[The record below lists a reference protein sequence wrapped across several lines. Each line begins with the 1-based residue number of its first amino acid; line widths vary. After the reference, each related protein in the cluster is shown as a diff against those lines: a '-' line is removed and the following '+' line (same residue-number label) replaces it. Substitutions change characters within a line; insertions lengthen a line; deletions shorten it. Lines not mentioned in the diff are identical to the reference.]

1 MRHPISFARRYV
13 TKCDMV
19 AAAATSL
26 RIGQPMARVQHMLLE
41 TALNG
46 FWRESWWDVYRSGP
60 PLPGQP
66 GGWVCYRL

>member
-46 FWRESWWDVYRSGP
+46 F
-60 PLPGQP
+60 
-66 GGWVCYRL
+66 

>member
-13 TKCDMV
+13 TKRDMV

-46 FWRESWWDVYRSGP
+46 F
-60 PLPGQP
+60 
-66 GGWVCYRL
+66 